1 MQQVES
7 VLGWSHTRHLLV
19 KWAQSVSRKAQHGL
33 WCSMFQQGMDP
44 FEPSPALRLT
54 WQLSSPWDFWPYLPT
69 QKINFLTCLWSF
81 TLRPLTLWIK
91 GGTVDVRENFHF
103 TGWDPWSSVA
113 LPETEPLLSLPEPQD
128 CRHWLCGWIAP
139 LSPLRLFTCMTYS
152 PNFAGFKPKCKTNF
166 LPWLCHSKFF
176 IQTPYVSREESQVL
190 KESKCYSHNDLI
202 DQNRRRFQLSSRK
215 DHSPQKFRLWDVS
228 TQGTTILLTVL
239 RPWIL
244 SFCHVQ
250 P

>member
-54 WQLSSPWDFWPYLPT
+54 SQLSSPWDFWPYLPT

-152 PNFAGFKPKCKTNF
+152 PNCLQDLSQNAKLISCLGFATVSSSYRHHMFPEKRVKC
-166 LPWLCHSKFF
+166 L
-176 IQTPYVSREESQVL
+176 
-190 KESKCYSHNDLI
+190 
-202 DQNRRRFQLSSRK
+202 RK
-215 DHSPQKFRLWDVS
+215 ANV
-228 TQGTTILLTVL
+228 TATTT
-239 RPWIL
+239 
-244 SFCHVQ
+244 
-250 P
+250 

>member
-1 MQQVES
+1 MEPHQTSSGEVSTVSEQKSSARSLMLHVS
-7 VLGWSHTRHLLV
+7 TKSSSSFDFTV
-19 KWAQSVSRKAQHGL
+19 KL
-33 WCSMFQQGMDP
+33 SMRFL
-44 FEPSPALRLT
+44 A
-54 WQLSSPWDFWPYLPT
+54 LPT

-81 TLRPLTLWIK
+81 TLRPVTLWIK

-128 CRHWLCGWIAP
+128 CRVSLCGWIAP
-139 LSPLRLFTCMTYS
+139 LSPLRLFTCMSYS

-176 IQTPYVSREESQVL
+176 IQTPYVSREENQVL

-202 DQNRRRFQLSSRK
+202 DQNRRRSQLSSRK
-215 DHSPQKFRLWDVS
+215 GHSPQKFRLWDVS
-228 TQGTTILLTVL
+228 TQGNIILFTLL